1 MRNFTPVILQAEL
14 KEALAE
20 GGIVEAHCTDDAK
33 KIGSAWTG
41 NWTIALVVGDQK
53 ALLVNQRALEPR
65 EFKTIAGL
73 ISFAVEL
80 GLIAVT
86 VPLKQGTSVYWTNG
100 TEGTSQNQPDPGGF
114 GVKLGA

>member
-14 KEALAE
+14 KEALTE
-20 GGIVEAHCTDDAK
+20 GGTAQVHCTEDAK

-41 NWTIALVVGDQK
+41 TWTISLVDGDQK

-73 ISFAVEL
+73 ISFALEL
-80 GLIAVT
+80 GLVAVM
-86 VPLKQGTSVYWTNG
+86 VPLKQGTSVNWTHG
-100 TEGTSQNQPDPGGF
+100 TEGISYT
-114 GVKLGA
+114 

>member
-14 KEALAE
+14 KEALSE
-20 GGIVEAHCTDDAK
+20 GGTAVILCTEDAK

-41 NWTIALVVGDQK
+41 NWTISLVVGDQK

-73 ISFAVEL
+73 TSFAVDL
-80 GLIAVT
+80 GLATVT
-86 VPLKQGTSVYWTNG
+86 VPLKQGASVNWSHG
-100 TEGTSQNQPDPGGF
+100 TKETSQS
-114 GVKLGA
+114 